1 MNWFRKWF
9 RKWLNKDTNRLLG
22 AALASPEVQSDHV
35 QSGDFRIAVKNA
47 INGKV
52 LEISTYKPNPRGS
65 DWTNELFVVP
75 QGENLKD
82 ALTMLLLLKGLD
94 K

>member
-1 MNWFRKWF
+1 MIDWMR
-9 RKWLNKDTNRLLG
+9 RRLRQWAFQTEAGKLSG
-22 AALASPEVQSDHV
+22 GVATVESD
-35 QSGDFRIAVKNA
+35 SMATGDVRITVKHA

-52 LEISTYKPNPRGS
+52 LDISTYKPNPRGS
-65 DWTNELFVVP
+65 DWTHELFVVP
-75 QGENLKD
+75 EGENLKD

>member
-1 MNWFRKWF
+1 MSWLNRWFRKWISQGA
-9 RKWLNKDTNRLLG
+9 LNDAPLV
-22 AALASPEVQSDHV
+22 SPTQPESM

-47 INGKV
+47 LNGKV

-65 DWTNELFVVP
+65 DWTNELFVVA
-75 QGENLKD
+75 QGESLKD